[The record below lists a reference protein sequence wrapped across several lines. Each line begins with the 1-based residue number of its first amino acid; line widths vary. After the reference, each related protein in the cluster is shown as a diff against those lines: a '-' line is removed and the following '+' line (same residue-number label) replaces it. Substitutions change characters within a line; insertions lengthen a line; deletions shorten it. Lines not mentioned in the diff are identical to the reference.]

1 MAMSS
6 QSQWVHLYRVMVIG
20 TACLIILLSVCA
32 LFYGVLWAGLG
43 VNVLQWGSGAAL
55 GAILTAG
62 VAMIRIAFPKE
73 PKS

>member
-1 MAMSS
+1 MAS
-6 QSQWVHLYRVMVIG
+6 QYHWVNLYRVMIIG
-20 TACLIILLSVCA
+20 TACLIILLSVSA

-73 PKS
+73 PKP